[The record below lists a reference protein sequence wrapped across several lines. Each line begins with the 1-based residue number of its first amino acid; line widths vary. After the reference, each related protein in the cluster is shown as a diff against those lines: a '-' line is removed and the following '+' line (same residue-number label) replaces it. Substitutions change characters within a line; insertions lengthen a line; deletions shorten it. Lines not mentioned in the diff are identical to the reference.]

1 MTQANSNEFQYSSL
15 FRAVGYAL
23 LALSLI
29 DIINILFPLR
39 FTNPAWEFQVASVLV
54 ERSAVPLLG
63 FALVLFGEKRSR
75 IFNVLSKVC
84 LVIGILFLLL
94 LPLSISAAWRIDR
107 QTNQQLVQ
115 QTTQLQ
121 NLKSKLNQATTSQ
134 EIKNALSSVNLQA
147 NTSDLKNLQQAKN
160 QLLGRIA
167 TTEKQVQA
175 QATTKLNSNSTLN
188 KNSIKSG
195 LGATIVGACFLT
207 LWRITNQRPKIDSR
221 KKMRLDSNLPLANE

>member
-1 MTQANSNEFQYSSL
+1 MTQANSNEFQYGSL
-15 FRAVGYAL
+15 FRVVGYAL

-29 DIINILFPLR
+29 DIINILSPLR
-39 FTNPAWEFQVASVLV
+39 FTDPAWEFQVVSALV
-54 ERSAVPLLG
+54 ERSPVPLLG
-63 FALVLFGEKRSR
+63 FALVLFGEQRSR
-75 IFNVLSKVC
+75 IFNILSKAC

-94 LPLSISAAWRIDR
+94 LPLSISAAWRIEQ

-134 EIKNALSSVNLQA
+134 EIKNALSSVNLQT
-147 NTSDLKNLQQAKN
+147 NTSDLKNLQQVKK

-167 TTEKQVQA
+167 TSEKQVQA
-175 QATTKLNSNSTLN
+175 QATNRLNSNSTLN

-195 LGATIVGACFLT
+195 LGAFIVGACFLT
-207 LWRITNQRPKIDSR
+207 LWRITNQMLKINSR
-221 KKMRLDSNLPLANE
+221 RKTRLDSNIPLVNE